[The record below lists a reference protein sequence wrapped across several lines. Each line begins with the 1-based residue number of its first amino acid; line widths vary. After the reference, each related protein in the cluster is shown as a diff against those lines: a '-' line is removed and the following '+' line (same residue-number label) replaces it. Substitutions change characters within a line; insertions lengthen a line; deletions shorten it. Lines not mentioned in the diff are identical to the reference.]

1 MAKKKP
7 KTELARSRK
16 TAVAAPSKRL
26 VGDVRRLI
34 EQSRQEVA
42 KTVNSAI
49 VWLHW
54 HIGKRMREDILDN
67 QRAGYGEQI
76 VSSLSAQLTAE
87 YGRGSS
93 RQNLFRMIH
102 FAEVFPGEEIV
113 SSLMRQLSWT
123 HLIYIIPLD
132 DPLKR
137 DFYAEMCRLERWS
150 VRTLR
155 AKIGGMLFERTA
167 LVHELKKRGR
177 RAERQVAVPIEYD
190 GIRFDEGFRADV
202 IVEGKLI
209 LELKSVESVPKV
221 HKKQLLTYLRLADKR
236 LGLLINFG
244 AELIKDGIF
253 RVVNGLVE
261 DE

>member
-1 MAKKKP
+1 MELRRGHEQAP
-7 KTELARSRK
+7 KT
-16 TAVAAPSKRL
+16 AATGPPERL
-26 VGDVRRLI
+26 VGDLRRLI
-34 EQSRQEVA
+34 EQSRQQIA
-42 KTVNSAI
+42 QTVNSAI
-49 VWLHW
+49 VWLYW
-54 HIGKRMREDILDN
+54 NIGKRIREDILGN

-87 YGRGSS
+87 YGRGFS
-93 RQNLFRMIH
+93 RQNLFRMIQ
-102 FAEVFPGEEIV
+102 FAEVFPDEEIV

-202 IVEGKLI
+202 IAEGKLI
-209 LELKSVESVPKV
+209 LELTSVESVPKV

-244 AELIKDGIF
+244 AELIKDGIS
-253 RVVNGLVE
+253 RVVNGLAE
-261 DE
+261 D

>member
-1 MAKKKP
+1 M
-7 KTELARSRK
+7 
-16 TAVAAPSKRL
+16 
-26 VGDVRRLI
+26 
-34 EQSRQEVA
+34 
-42 KTVNSAI
+42 
-49 VWLHW
+49 
-54 HIGKRMREDILDN
+54 
-67 QRAGYGEQI
+67 
-76 VSSLSAQLTAE
+76 SSLSAQLTAE
-87 YGRGSS
+87 YGRGFS
-93 RQNLFRMIH
+93 RQNLFRMIQ
-102 FAEVFPGEEIV
+102 FAEVFPDEEIV

-167 LVHELKKRGR
+167 LVHELKKRGL

-202 IVEGKLI
+202 IAEGKLI
-209 LELKSVESVPKV
+209 LELTSVESVPKV

-244 AELIKDGIF
+244 AELIKDGIS
-253 RVVNGLVE
+253 RVVNGLAE
-261 DE
+261 D